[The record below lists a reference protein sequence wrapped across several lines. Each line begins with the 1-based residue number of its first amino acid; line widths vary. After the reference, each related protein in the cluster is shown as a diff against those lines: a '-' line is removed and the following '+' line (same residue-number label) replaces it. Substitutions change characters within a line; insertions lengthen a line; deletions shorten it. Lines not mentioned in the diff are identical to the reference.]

1 MKDYKSIK
9 ISRIFSI
16 VISVIMFVI
25 LMNGMTYAKTDTKST
40 GDSSNSNFSIQNVIT
55 AVKNFDQAGKKTDG
69 GIDAKAMGDKF
80 AEQLKPIGDLVI
92 SVGMIVCVAV
102 SIIFGM
108 KFVAAS
114 RKRSRDRKIKNAMF
128 GICNCIVGVY
138 FSISNMEFYRNNY
151 FRNGS
156 KSLRNSF
163 KLFYLNLI

>member
-1 MKDYKSIK
+1 MKDYKNIR

-16 VISVIMFVI
+16 VISAIMLMI
-25 LMNGMTYAKTDTKST
+25 LMNGMVHAKTDTKST

-102 SIIFGM
+102 SIIF
-108 KFVAAS
+108 VAAS
-114 RKRSRDRKIKNAMF
+114 RKRSRNRKIKNAIF
-128 GICNCIVGVY
+128 WICNCIFCVC
-138 FSISNMEFYRNNY
+138 FSISNMELYSKNY

>member
-55 AVKNFDQAGKKTDG
+55 AVKNF
-69 GIDAKAMGDKF
+69 
-80 AEQLKPIGDLVI
+80 LVI

-114 RKRSRDRKIKNAMF
+114 RKRSRNRKIKNAIF
-128 GICNCIVGVY
+128 WICNCIFCVC
-138 FSISNMEFYRNNY
+138 FSISNMEFYSKNY

>member
-1 MKDYKSIK
+1 MKEYKSIK
-9 ISRIFSI
+9 MSRIFLTL
-16 VISVIMFVI
+16 ISAIMFMI
-25 LMNGMTYAKTDTKST
+25 LINGIAYANTDTKST

-114 RKRSRDRKIKNAMF
+114 RKRSRNRKIKNAIF
-128 GICNCIVGVY
+128 WISNCIFCVC
-138 FSISNMEFYRNNY
+138 FSISNMELYSKNY

-156 KSLRNSF
+156 ESLRNSF
-163 KLFYLNLI
+163 KIFYLNLI

>member
-1 MKDYKSIK
+1 MKEYKSIK
-9 ISRIFSI
+9 MSRIFLTL
-16 VISVIMFVI
+16 ISAIMLMI
-25 LMNGMTYAKTDTKST
+25 LINGIAYANTDTKST

-80 AEQLKPIGDLVI
+80 AEQLKPIGDLII

-114 RKRSRDRKIKNAMF
+114 RKRSRNRKIKNAIF
-128 GICNCIVGVY
+128 WICNCIFCVC
-138 FSISNMEFYRNNY
+138 FSIFNMELYSKNY

-156 KSLRNSF
+156 ESLRNSF
-163 KLFYLNLI
+163 KIFYLNLI

>member
-55 AVKNFDQAGKKTDG
+55 AGKKTDG

-114 RKRSRDRKIKNAMF
+114 RKRSRNRKIKNAIF
-128 GICNCIVGVY
+128 WICNCIFCVC
-138 FSISNMEFYRNNY
+138 FSISNMEFYSKNY

>member
-1 MKDYKSIK
+1 MSEIMMLL
-9 ISRIFSI
+9 ILILVFAIFI
-16 VISVIMFVI
+16 EVVVFVI
-25 LMNGMTYAKTDTKST
+25 RMVLKS
-40 GDSSNSNFSIQNVIT
+40 
-55 AVKNFDQAGKKTDG
+55 KKTDG

-114 RKRSRDRKIKNAMF
+114 RKRSRNRKIKNAIF
-128 GICNCIVGVY
+128 WICNCIFCVC
-138 FSISNMEFYRNNY
+138 FSISNMEFYSKNY

>member
-1 MKDYKSIK
+1 MKDYKNIR

-16 VISVIMFVI
+16 VISAIMLMI
-25 LMNGMTYAKTDTKST
+25 LMNGMVHAKTDTKST

-69 GIDAKAMGDKF
+69 GIDAKA
-80 AEQLKPIGDLVI
+80 
-92 SVGMIVCVAV
+92 
-102 SIIFGM
+102 
-108 KFVAAS
+108 
-114 RKRSRDRKIKNAMF
+114 RNRKIKNAIF
-128 GICNCIVGVY
+128 WICNCIFCVC
-138 FSISNMEFYRNNY
+138 FSISNMELYSKNY